1 MIFLSRTH
9 PVEFPLSINV
19 NFHIQNLKMVR
30 YVMNVGPLHGM
41 LRYATLVPSFQI
53 LKKKIAVYMSSRHYH
68 NKWGLLM
75 TKSCN
80 DTRHTVE
87 ETSEKKSNTMETRVL
102 NIYQEENKYVCRK
115 ERGIVL
121 TADPGASSFTHPMDS
136 KKIPCISRS
145 ALRIEARRISDERT
159 LWVVRQLEAGSKRE
173 SSRPRES
180 LHSFLHCGRFLVHS
194 SF

>member
-1 MIFLSRTH
+1 MLLSVNAKQLLH
-9 PVEFPLSINV
+9 LEFED
-19 NFHIQNLKMVR
+19 VR
-30 YVMNVGPLHGM
+30 IGDECWAITRHV
-41 LRYATLVPSFQI
+41 
-53 LKKKIAVYMSSRHYH
+53 KIRDFGSVISDFKEKTAVYMSSRHYH

-115 ERGIVL
+115 ESGIVL
-121 TADPGASSFTHPMDS
+121 TADPSASSPTHPMDS

-145 ALRIEARRISDERT
+145 ALRVEARQISDERT
-159 LWVVRQLEAGSKRE
+159 LWAVRQLEAGPK
-173 SSRPRES
+173 
-180 LHSFLHCGRFLVHS
+180 
-194 SF
+194 